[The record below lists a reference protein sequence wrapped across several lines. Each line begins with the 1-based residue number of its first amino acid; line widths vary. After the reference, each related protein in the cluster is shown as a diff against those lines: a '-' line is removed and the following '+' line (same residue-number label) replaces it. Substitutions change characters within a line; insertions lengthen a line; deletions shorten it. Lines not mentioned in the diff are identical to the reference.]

1 MKFTESE
8 WRPKRLVINGWQWI
22 IDAFSFSDFN
32 FIFKKDIVGSK
43 NPIPPFLSACKI
55 FRHLD
60 TGFITM
66 TYSFKNC
73 SSIGVMNSSFSS
85 TNNFFHFTIF
95 FLEQTNETAN
105 SVILRVPAS
114 IIFLNKKFTQV
125 THDEM
130 NSTNLHFV
138 CSKAFE
144 VFHGHEPG
152 AAAGDAVADE
162 NSHGPCSLLVGW
174 NHWFFSKQRSVPLVD
189 FHRRGVKGL
198 GCIALDNSGLR
209 KRDAPQILCTI
220 CADPWHIDFER
231 GHAA

>member
-8 WRPKRLVINGWQWI
+8 WRPKRLVINGSQWI

-85 TNNFFHFTIF
+85 ANNFFISRYLSWSKRTKQQTASYSEFQRVSF
-95 FLEQTNETAN
+95 FWIRSLPKWRMMRWIQRTCT
-105 SVILRVPAS
+105 LFVPK
-114 IIFLNKKFTQV
+114 LLKFFEDT
-125 THDEM
+125 
-130 NSTNLHFV
+130 
-138 CSKAFE
+138 CS
-144 VFHGHEPG
+144 
-152 AAAGDAVADE
+152 
-162 NSHGPCSLLVGW
+162 
-174 NHWFFSKQRSVPLVD
+174 
-189 FHRRGVKGL
+189 
-198 GCIALDNSGLR
+198 
-209 KRDAPQILCTI
+209 
-220 CADPWHIDFER
+220 
-231 GHAA
+231 